1 MDNWELKQFVEGHSF
16 NILTTEGILLLHR
29 RQNVVTDRVGEEH
42 HCLPFF

>member
-29 RQNVVTDRVGEEH
+29 M
-42 HCLPFF
+42 L